1 MFVNYLLR
9 LGLPAYLWITSNGSI
24 VPFYVTIF
32 PGFGTLIGSSPTR
45 ICLPANNDRLTSSLW
60 IWLTRFSHRH
70 NLKCETVRIT
80 TSFWRL
86 QIYRRRY
93 YSSTV
98 LRKEW
103 FTHPQASSHFTS
115 CIPTE
120 APGLFQHTSSISYHR
135 EPATALALNCDRS
148 LISVLYKSCRQR
160 LSLKFRVLPT
170 KPPFPYLVFLSMNA
184 YPVSR
189 FI

>member
-1 MFVNYLLR
+1 MTGVQTCA
-9 LGLPAYLWITSNGSI
+9 LPILIHNLWII
-24 VPFYVTIF
+24 FYAWVYQPTCELRRMAVLYLSMWQSFHRILMYQSLAD
-32 PGFGTLIGSSPTR
+32 FGTLISSGSSP
-45 ICLPANNDRLTSSLW
+45 IWLPANNDRLTSSLW
-60 IWLTRFSHRH
+60 ILLTRFSHRH

-115 CIPTE
+115 CDTIHTHGSPWTFPTHI
-120 APGLFQHTSSISYHR
+120 L
-135 EPATALALNCDRS
+135 D
-148 LISVLYKSCRQR
+148 
-160 LSLKFRVLPT
+160 
-170 KPPFPYLVFLSMNA
+170 FLSPGTC
-184 YPVSR
+184 YCSCTELR
-189 FI
+189 

>member
-1 MFVNYLLR
+1 MLVNYLLR
-9 LGLPAYLWITSNGSI
+9 LGLLAYLWITSNGSI

-32 PGFGTLIGSSPTR
+32 PGFWVHLSSVVHHRSAFPRTMIDWLLR
-45 ICLPANNDRLTSSLW
+45 LW

-86 QIYRRRY
+86 QIYRRWS

-103 FTHPQASSHFTS
+103 FTHPQASYLTS
-115 CIPTE
+115 LLAAQSIPTE
-120 APGLFQHTSSISYHR
+120 APGRFQHTSSISYHR
-135 EPATALALNCDRS
+135 EPATTPALNCERS
-148 LISVLYKSCRQR
+148 L
-160 LSLKFRVLPT
+160 
-170 KPPFPYLVFLSMNA
+170 
-184 YPVSR
+184 
-189 FI
+189 FICTII